1 MGVPGISVSIPG
13 YWLPL
18 IKKTFLR
25 HREAVLMLSG
35 QKGQIFIMVVEITSN

>member
-13 YWLPL
+13 CWLPL

-25 HREAVLMLSG
+25 HREVVLMLSG
-35 QKGQIFIMVVEITSN
+35 QKGQIFIMVAEITSN